1 MEVGDPS
8 YGGSM
13 IKGQLSAKVPLE
25 PRPYNEETALCGAI
39 GESGRKSKF
48 KFTVTEKKLCG
59 FEQQKGGW
67 CDWRVQNVI
76 NKRGSQGPEC

>member
-1 MEVGDPS
+1 MKKIVMLTEDESRGIPLTH
-8 YGGSM
+8 GGLR

-25 PRPYNEETALCGAI
+25 PRPCNEETALCGAI

-48 KFTVTEKKLCG
+48 KFTVKEKRLCG

-67 CDWRVQNVI
+67 CDWRV
-76 NKRGSQGPEC
+76 CC

>member
-1 MEVGDPS
+1 MKKIVMLREDGSRGIPLTH
-8 YGGSM
+8 GGSM
-13 IKGQLSAKVPLE
+13 IKGQLSAKVPLG
-25 PRPYNEETALCGAI
+25 PRSCNEETALCVAV

-67 CDWRVQNVI
+67 CDWRV
-76 NKRGSQGPEC
+76 

>member
-1 MEVGDPS
+1 
-8 YGGSM
+8 M

-59 FEQQKGGW
+59 FEQQKGG
-67 CDWRVQNVI
+67 
-76 NKRGSQGPEC
+76 